1 MNRLLRI
8 SFDTLLTSLTPII
21 GWFLL
26 GILVDKNLI
35 NIFSLIY
42 PIQFIISTIKS
53 VFGTGANVSSIRDN
67 NKNSVYSGILIGSII
82 GAIILGIIVI
92 NIDKYISFMNMDID
106 TYKIFGTYGVIQM
119 FLQLLLNLS
128 LCKLYFEDENKRANK
143 YSFSFNI
150 INFSSLILLSIITK
164 EQIIIAGITTIV
176 SSIFVAIMLFRLVKR
191 TKIQINILNCIKYD
205 AVDLFHQISMF
216 IIFLFGFKTAFDF
229 GEKYILAISFSDLIT
244 DMQWDVAYSIKILA
258 QIDIT
263 KKVFSY
269 KEHLKSSKKLI
280 YILITSV
287 VVMGAILYPF
297 YHPDIIITLI
307 MTGIGLI
314 CIYMYP
320 VYVTKMT
327 YLQME
332 FSAIKATISKQT
344 ANVLRII
351 CSFLP
356 TPFCTTIG
364 LMLSATYQL
373 LSTNYYITK
382 NKLNMEMR
390 EERKLES

>member
-82 GAIILGIIVI
+82 GAIILGIIVV

-106 TYKIFGTYGVIQM
+106 TYKIFGAYGIIQM

-143 YSFSFNI
+143 YSFLFNI
-150 INFSSLILLSIITK
+150 INFCTLVLLSIITK
-164 EQIIIAGITTIV
+164 EQIIIVSITTIV

-205 AVDLFHQISMF
+205 AVELFHQISMF
-216 IIFLFGFKTAFDF
+216 IIFLFGFKTAFNF

-244 DMQWDVAYSIKILA
+244 DTQWDAAYSIKILA

-269 KEHLKSSKKLI
+269 KEHLKNSKKLI

-320 VYVTKMT
+320 FYITKMT
-327 YLQME
+327 FLQME

-364 LMLSATYQL
+364 LMISATYQL
-373 LSTNYYITK
+373 LSTNYYVTK
-382 NKLNMEMR
+382 NKLNMEMK
-390 EERKLES
+390 EEKI

>member
-8 SFDTLLTSLTPII
+8 SFDTLLTSLTPILR
-21 GWFLL
+21 WFFL
-26 GILVDKNLI
+26 GILVDENLI

-42 PIQFIISTIKS
+42 PIQFIISAIKS

-143 YSFSFNI
+143 YSFLFNM
-150 INFSSLILLSIITK
+150 INFSSLIILSIITK
-164 EQIIIAGITTIV
+164 EQIIIAGITTII

-191 TKIQINILNCIKYD
+191 TKIQINILDCIKYD
-205 AVDLFHQISMF
+205 AVELFHQISMF

-244 DMQWDVAYSIKILA
+244 DMQWDAAYSIKILA

-263 KKVFSY
+263 KKVFSF
-269 KEHLKSSKKLI
+269 KEHLKNSKKLI

-320 VYVTKMT
+320 FYITKMT
-327 YLQME
+327 FLQME

-364 LMLSATYQL
+364 LMISATYQL
-373 LSTNYYITK
+373 LSTNYYINK
-382 NKLNMEMR
+382 NKLNMEMKNK
-390 EERKLES
+390 KLEG

>member
-8 SFDTLLTSLTPII
+8 SFDTLLTSLTPIL

-26 GILVDKNLI
+26 GILVDENLI

-42 PIQFIISTIKS
+42 PIQFIISAIKS
-53 VFGTGANVSSIRDN
+53 VFGTGANVSSVRNN

-143 YSFSFNI
+143 YSFLFNI
-150 INFSSLILLSIITK
+150 INFFTLILLSIITK
-164 EQIIIAGITTIV
+164 EQIIIVGITTII
-176 SSIFVAIMLFRLVKR
+176 SSTFVVIMLFRLVKR
-191 TKIQINILNCIKYD
+191 TKIQINLLDCIKYD
-205 AVDLFHQISMF
+205 AVELFHQISMF

-244 DMQWDVAYSIKILA
+244 DMQWDAAYSIKILA
-258 QIDIT
+258 QVDIT

-269 KEHLKSSKKLI
+269 KEHLKNSKKLI

-297 YHPDIIITLI
+297 YQPDIIITLI

-320 VYVTKMT
+320 FYITKMT
-327 YLQME
+327 FLQME

-344 ANVLRII
+344 ANILRII

-356 TPFCTTIG
+356 TPFCTTMG
-364 LMLSATYQL
+364 LMISATYQL
-373 LSTNYYITK
+373 LSTNYFITK

-390 EERKLES
+390 EKT

>member
-8 SFDTLLTSLTPII
+8 SFDTLLTSLTPIL

-26 GILVDKNLI
+26 GILVDENLI

-42 PIQFIISTIKS
+42 PIQFIISSIKS
-53 VFGTGANVSSIRDN
+53 VFGTGANVSSIRNN

-106 TYKIFGTYGVIQM
+106 MYKICGIYGVIQM
-119 FLQLLLNLS
+119 FLQMLLNLS
-128 LCKLYFEDENKRANK
+128 FCKLYFEDENKRANK
-143 YSFSFNI
+143 YSFLFNI
-150 INFSSLILLSIITK
+150 INFSTLILLSLITK
-164 EQIIIAGITTIV
+164 EQIIIAGITTII

-191 TKIQINILNCIKYD
+191 TKIQINILDCIKYD
-205 AVDLFHQISMF
+205 AVELFHQISMF

-244 DMQWDVAYSIKILA
+244 DMQWDATYSIKILA

-269 KEHLKSSKKLI
+269 KEHLKNSKKLI

-320 VYVTKMT
+320 FYITKMT
-327 YLQME
+327 FLQME

-382 NKLNMEMR
+382 NKLNMEMK
-390 EERKLES
+390 EKKLKS